1 MYDLLLC
8 REVSP
13 IYKLKDSYRRAM
25 TYQNVAIRIPTEYGP
40 VEIPDPDGKV
50 FSFLKLLDGNNR
62 KEDLSR
68 LLSISDSDV
77 ESGIRT
83 LLHFRL
89 LECPEPDKEKDAL
102 TARELL
108 RYKNNLSYFS
118 LYETETE
125 SRFTF
130 QSRLKS
136 ATVAILGLGGG
147 SVIGAWLASMGIGR
161 IIGVDYDVVEI
172 GNLNRQ
178 MLYTEADV
186 GRLKTE
192 VVKERLSM
200 LNSDTVVETLN
211 QKVDS
216 SKSILPIIREAD
228 VVVGAIDWPLLYG
241 PRYVN
246 TACLLENKPLFFAGL
261 RHGSAF
267 IHRILP
273 YETGCAD
280 CFWLTA
286 MRSNESTL
294 SFVNDVI
301 NGAHTPQIN
310 PAFAPNI
317 AMLTSLV
324 GSEIAKFIA
333 KHSPLFPKSY
343 TRIRLHDTELSHH
356 EVPRLS
362 DCPSCGS
369 HSYKPN
375 EPPDLTILKS
385 LTNPR

>member
-1 MYDLLLC
+1 
-8 REVSP
+8 
-13 IYKLKDSYRRAM
+13 M
-25 TYQNVAIRIPTEYGP
+25 TYQNVTIRIPTEYGP
-40 VEIPDPDGKV
+40 IEIPDPNGKV
-50 FSFLKLLDGNNR
+50 FSFLRLLDGTHR

-68 LLSISDSDV
+68 ILSISDSEV
-77 ESGIRT
+77 ESGIRKI
-83 LLHFRL
+83 LDFRL
-89 LECPEPDKEKDAL
+89 LECLDPDKDKNVFNE
-102 TARELL
+102 RELL

-136 ATVAILGLGGG
+136 ATVAVLGLGGG
-147 SVIGAWLASMGIGR
+147 SVIAAWLASMGIGR
-161 IIGVDYDVVEI
+161 IIGIDYDVVEL

-178 MLYTEADV
+178 MLYTEGDV
-186 GRLKTE
+186 GRLKAE
-192 VVKERLSM
+192 AAKERLLM
-200 LNSDTVVETLN
+200 INSDTVVETRN

-216 SKSILPIIREAD
+216 AKSIMNIVREAD

-241 PRYVN
+241 SRYVN

-267 IHRILP
+267 IHRVLP
-273 YETGCAD
+273 YRTGCAD

-286 MRSNESTL
+286 LRSNESTL

-301 NGAHTPQIN
+301 DGVYTPQIN

-317 AMLTSLV
+317 ALLTSLV
-324 GSEIAKFIA
+324 GSEIAKYIA

-356 EVPRLS
+356 DVPRLPE
-362 DCPSCGS
+362 CPSCGS
-369 HSYKPN
+369 HSINSP
-375 EPPDLTILKS
+375 EPPDLMTLKS
-385 LTNPR
+385 LMNQR